1 MEPAVHDDLRVNGH
15 LDGHWSAWFDGL
27 RASCD
32 DRAETTITGR
42 VADQATLQACP
53 PRSATGP

>member
-1 MEPAVHDDLRVNGH
+1 MEPTVHHDTRVNGH
-15 LDGHWSAWFDGL
+15 LDSHWSAWFDGR
-27 RASCD
+27 RASRD

-42 VADQATLQACP
+42 VADQATLHGLP